1 MLNGMTD
8 PTVLIN
14 LSISEAA
21 AMLRQGETSSLALTE
36 ASLARIQ
43 QTEATVNAYATVP
56 AELALEAARHADAE
70 LAAAGY
76 LASG

>member
-21 AMLRQGETSSLALTE
+21 AMLRQGEASSLALTE

-56 AELALEAARHADAE
+56 AELALEAARQHRANPEKLKDIWIC
-70 LAAAGY
+70 
-76 LASG
+76 